1 MIMSKTDTTP
11 VDICVLRDEDLDGVT
26 GGELSVRPLGTE
38 QLFWDPMW
46 WQVGATGHLP
56 TVTIGR

>member
-1 MIMSKTDTTP
+1 MRQIDTT
-11 VDICVLRDEDLDGVT
+11 DIRELRADEVNAVT

-46 WQVGATGHLP
+46 WEVGQTGTLP
-56 TVTIGR
+56 RPTIRLR